1 MSNWR
6 TLHYQ
11 RNLRIGMW
19 VETGTIYFTIEN
31 LTPNDVMGKDVEVD
45 LKIEE
50 LEKILEQAKI
60 YEKQI
65 AGINKKG
72 GEY

>member
-1 MSNWR
+1 
-6 TLHYQ
+6 
-11 RNLRIGMW
+11 MW

-31 LTPNDVMGKDVEVD
+31 LTPNDVMGRDIEVD

-50 LEKILEQAKI
+50 LEKIIKQAKI

-65 AGINKKG
+65 A
-72 GEY
+72 ED

>member
-1 MSNWR
+1 
-6 TLHYQ
+6 
-11 RNLRIGMW
+11 MW

-31 LTPNDVMGKDVEVD
+31 LTPNDVMGKNVEVD
-45 LKIEE
+45 LKIRE

-65 AGINKKG
+65 TGINK
-72 GEY
+72 ERR

>member
-31 LTPNDVMGKDVEVD
+31 LTPNDVMGKNVEVD
-45 LKIEE
+45 LKIRE

-65 AGINKKG
+65 AGINK
-72 GEY
+72 ERR